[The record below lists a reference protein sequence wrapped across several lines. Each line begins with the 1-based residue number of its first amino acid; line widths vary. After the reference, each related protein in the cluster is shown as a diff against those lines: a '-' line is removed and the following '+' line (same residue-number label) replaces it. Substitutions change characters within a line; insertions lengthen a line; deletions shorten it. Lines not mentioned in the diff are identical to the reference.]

1 MDEQKIQILIDKIR
15 GAKSI
20 AIMGH
25 KNPDGDSLCSVLAL
39 SRLSE
44 LNFGITPDCVYD
56 GNLPDYLDDVPL
68 RPHMRYYERVD
79 TSAPYDLVFLLDYGI
94 AQNIGGTRGIV
105 DAAKFVIEIDHHIN
119 ENPIGAGLCLN
130 DTSAAATAQIVYDIM
145 RAAAWKM
152 DIDAANL
159 MTIGIITDT
168 GQFCFVNNGYVMRV
182 VADLVDFGVSLRNVT
197 SLISAKER
205 DTILLETRVVSRAEF
220 FHKNRLALATVLRGE
235 YRHLDGKG
243 ATAMKLLGQIRGVE
257 YVVLLKQQKENQTG
271 VSIRSRMRPISH
283 IAAALGGGGHPCAAG
298 AVVNDTLENV
308 RARVIELFEG
318 E

>member
-1 MDEQKIQILIDKIR
+1 MDEQQIQILTEKIR

-39 SRLSE
+39 ARLIE
-44 LNFGITPDCVYD
+44 LNFGIVPDCVYD
-56 GNLPDYLDDVPL
+56 GNLLDYLDDVPM
-68 RPHMRYYERVD
+68 RPRMRYYERVD
-79 TSAPYDLVFLLDYGI
+79 VSTPYDLVFLLDYGI

-119 ENPIGAGLCLN
+119 ENPIGAGLCLD
-130 DTSAAATAQIVYDIM
+130 DTGAVATAQIVYDIM
-145 RAAAWKM
+145 RAAGWKM

-168 GQFCFVNNGYVMRV
+168 GQFRFVNNGHVMRIV
-182 VADLVDFGVSLRNVT
+182 GDLVDFGVNLRNMI
-197 SLISAKER
+197 SIISAKER
-205 DTILLETRVVSRAEF
+205 DTVLLESRVASRAEF
-220 FHKNRLALATVLRGE
+220 FHKNRLALAIVPRNE

-243 ATAMKLLGQIRGVE
+243 ATAMNLLGQIRGVE
-257 YVVLLKQQKENQTG
+257 YVVLLKQQKENQIG
-271 VSIRSRMRPISH
+271 VSIRSRIRPISH

-298 AVVNDTLENV
+298 AVVYDTLENV
-308 RARVIELFEG
+308 RARVIDLFEG

>member
-1 MDEQKIQILIDKIR
+1 MDKQNIQILIDKIR

-39 SRLSE
+39 GRLIE
-44 LNFGITPDCVYD
+44 LNFGITPDCIYD

-79 TSAPYDLVFLLDYGI
+79 ATAPYDLVLLLDYGI

-119 ENPIGAGLCLN
+119 ENPVGAGLCLN
-130 DTSAAATAQIVYDIM
+130 DTSAVATAQIIYDIM
-145 RAAAWKM
+145 RAADWTM
-152 DIDAANL
+152 DIDAAAL

-168 GQFCFVNNGYVMRV
+168 GQFKFVNNGHVMRIV
-182 VADLVDFGVSLRNVT
+182 GDLVDFGVNLRNVI
-197 SLISAKER
+197 SLISAR
-205 DTILLETRVVSRAEF
+205 DRNTTLLETRVVSRAEF
-220 FHKNRLALATVLRGE
+220 FYKNRLALATVLRNE
-235 YRHLDGKG
+235 YKHLDGKG
-243 ATAMKLLGQIRGVE
+243 ATAMNLLSEIRGVE
-257 YVVLLKQQKENQTG
+257 YVVLLKQQKENQIG
-271 VSIRSRMRPISH
+271 VSIRSRIRPISQ

-298 AVVNDTLENV
+298 AVVYDTLENV
-308 RARVIELFEG
+308 RARVIELFKE